1 MNTTPDP
8 TNGAAVIRC
17 HKCGTPVVVPDGE
30 AGREQARP
38 FVRLRCSNLA
48 CGYVDWYSQSECEE
62 TAGPAET
69 SQHGHG
75 GVWIHDSLLGLSFKD
90 PTGRA

>member
-62 TAGPAET
+62 TAGPET